1 MYIADVGQNRRE
13 EVNIVAADAAG
24 LNFGWNT
31 MEGSDCF
38 EDANCSP
45 DDLVLPTVE
54 YDHSSGCSVTG
65 GEVYRGSM
73 IPTIKGLYFYSDY
86 CNGWLRSFW
95 FDDGVA
101 VDHREWEVGS
111 IGSVVSFGT
120 DGAGELYAVS
130 RAGLYRFE
138 PAP

>member
-1 MYIADVGQNRRE
+1 
-13 EVNIVAADAAG
+13 
-24 LNFGWNT
+24 
-31 MEGSDCF
+31 
-38 EDANCSP
+38 
-45 DDLVLPTVE
+45 
-54 YDHSSGCSVTG
+54 
-65 GEVYRGSM
+65 M

-86 CNGWLRSFW
+86 CDGWLRSFRVNG
-95 FDDGVA
+95 GVA
-101 VDHREWEVGS
+101 VDHREWDVGS